1 MSTSFPNSWKNGC
14 NATAIALINTGSAPA
29 AELVAAAAAL
39 PAGDPKARPDP
50 ATFENDRAGRAGF
63 LKWPPAERA
72 GPAGK
77 AVALPFPF
85 TFREAVGCVERAPAR
100 VLALS
105 RAAVGAPAV
114 AAPTALEPAVV
125 AGMVGSDAADA
136 ADAADPG
143 YSEATAL
150 IRYSG

>member
-1 MSTSFPNSWKNGC
+1 
-14 NATAIALINTGSAPA
+14 
-29 AELVAAAAAL
+29 
-39 PAGDPKARPDP
+39 
-50 ATFENDRAGRAGF
+50 
-63 LKWPPAERA
+63 
-72 GPAGK
+72 
-77 AVALPFPF
+77 
-85 TFREAVGCVERAPAR
+85 
-100 VLALS
+100 
-105 RAAVGAPAV
+105 V